1 MLWMKLPEHADSW
14 ETLRK
19 AVDRDVK
26 YNPGGLFRANRDKNN
41 YLRLTYSYNT
51 PNEIHEGIKILA
63 DVFEKEKLI

>member
-1 MLWMKLPEHADSW
+1 MCI
-14 ETLRK
+14 R
-19 AVDRDVK
+19 DR